1 MVHVPVKCRYDISE
15 SWSVGVRIASL
26 STSKNG
32 SHCFSCCTHL
42 QLSKELN
49 AWQLTLS
56 IKYQI
61 HYSTV
66 GNVHGMDLMIVW
78 QLLCMIQT
86 YSNHRTIYTLL
97 HSTMRG
103 WMRPAEH
110 VVIAGSQQAEL
121 ANDYSL
127 LFKDEHLNPA
137 RILPLVLCIITNK
150 KHARLPEFT
159 VLQNYLPF
167 LRIPP
172 GSYHFS
178 HRIGLFVLGS
188 QDFGSKALKRS
199 DHFSEFGRL
208 RGSCCITAL
217 EGQVIEKK
225 GD

>member
-137 RILPLVLCIITNK
+137 HCHWCCVLSLTKNMHVSLSLQYFKIIC
-150 KHARLPEFT
+150 HSFEFHQDLT
-159 VLQNYLPF
+159 IFHIASAY
-167 LRIPP
+167 
-172 GSYHFS
+172 SFS
-178 HRIGLFVLGS
+178 
-188 QDFGSKALKRS
+188 ALKTLARKLSNAPTISQSLDAWEGLAVLLLWKARS
-199 DHFSEFGRL
+199 
-208 RGSCCITAL
+208 
-217 EGQVIEKK
+217 
-225 GD
+225 

>member
-1 MVHVPVKCRYDISE
+1 
-15 SWSVGVRIASL
+15 
-26 STSKNG
+26 
-32 SHCFSCCTHL
+32 
-42 QLSKELN
+42 
-49 AWQLTLS
+49 
-56 IKYQI
+56 
-61 HYSTV
+61 
-66 GNVHGMDLMIVW
+66 MDLMIVW

-150 KHARLPEFT
+150 KTCTSPWVYSTSKILCHSFEF
-159 VLQNYLPF
+159 
-167 LRIPP
+167 PP

-217 EGQVIEKK
+217 EGQVIKKK
-225 GD
+225 GDWT

>member
-1 MVHVPVKCRYDISE
+1 
-15 SWSVGVRIASL
+15 
-26 STSKNG
+26 
-32 SHCFSCCTHL
+32 
-42 QLSKELN
+42 
-49 AWQLTLS
+49 
-56 IKYQI
+56 
-61 HYSTV
+61 
-66 GNVHGMDLMIVW
+66 MDLMIVW

-150 KHARLPEFT
+150 KHARPPWVYSTSKILCHSFEF
-159 VLQNYLPF
+159 
-167 LRIPP
+167 PP

-188 QDFGSKALKRS
+188 QGLWLESSQTLRPFLRVWTPERVLLYYCFGRPGHKEKGRLNLMTALKMVMWS
-199 DHFSEFGRL
+199 HAFLTIAKSWWSYLGN
-208 RGSCCITAL
+208 
-217 EGQVIEKK
+217 KK
-225 GD
+225 HVAV